1 MFEMGA
7 GHPKVILIMGVS
19 GSGKTT
25 VARLLAE
32 RLGGVFI
39 DADDFHPPA
48 NVDKMSRGIPLEDS
62 DRLPWLERLR
72 SEIASPTPA
81 DKVKVLACSAL
92 RRSYR
97 EILGRNI
104 PTAFLHGDCELL
116 AARLSARQGHYMAPE
131 LLASQLATL
140 EEPDPSE
147 AIRFPITLAPEEI
160 VSGIIG
166 SFFLEV

>member
-1 MFEMGA
+1 MSA
-7 GHPKVILIMGVS
+7 RHPKVILIMGVS

-72 SEIASPTPA
+72 TEIATPTPP

-140 EEPDPSE
+140 EEPDSSE
-147 AIRFPITLAPEEI
+147 AIRFPITFTPEEI

-166 SFFLEV
+166 AFFLEV

>member
-1 MFEMGA
+1 MFKMRSGR
-7 GHPKVILIMGVS
+7 PKIILIMGVS

-25 VARLLAE
+25 VGHLLAE

-39 DADDFHPPA
+39 DADDFHSPA
-48 NVDKMSRGIPLEDS
+48 NVDKMSRGVPLEDA

-72 SEIASPTPA
+72 NEITSPALPGKT
-81 DKVKVLACSAL
+81 KVLACSAL

-97 EILGRNI
+97 ELLGRDL
-104 PTAFLHGDCELL
+104 PTVFLHGDRETL
-116 AARLSARQGHYMAPE
+116 AERLSARQGHYMAPE

-140 EEPDPSE
+140 EEPCEPE
-147 AIRFPITLAPEEI
+147 AIRFPITLSPEEI

-166 SFFLEV
+166 AFFLEV